1 MFLIMNRFSIQGALL
16 NQKLPKR
23 SPILDLGQLERSP
36 QMNIEITAR
45 HFDLTPELKEHID
58 KEVNGLTRY
67 FENIISSEVIL
78 DVEKYR
84 QSAEIKVR
92 VYREN
97 ITGKAD
103 TDDMYQSIEQ
113 AIGKVKKQLKKY
125 KGKLKD
131 KRPEQ
136 ITETKEEATRP
147 ETDVDA
153 VDI

>member
-1 MFLIMNRFSIQGALL
+1 
-16 NQKLPKR
+16 
-23 SPILDLGQLERSP
+23 
-36 QMNIEITAR
+36 MNIEITAR
-45 HFDLTPELKEHID
+45 HFDLTPELKAYIE

-84 QSAEIKVR
+84 QTAEIKVK
-92 VYREN
+92 VYRDN
-97 ITGKAD
+97 ITGKAN

-131 KRPEQ
+131 RRPEQ
-136 ITETKEEATRP
+136 IAEKKEETTRP
-147 ETDVDA
+147 DTDVDG

>member
-1 MFLIMNRFSIQGALL
+1 
-16 NQKLPKR
+16 
-23 SPILDLGQLERSP
+23 
-36 QMNIEITAR
+36 MNIEITAR
-45 HFDLTPELKEHID
+45 HFDLTPELREYIEKEI
-58 KEVNGLTRY
+58 NGLTRY
-67 FENIISSEVIL
+67 FENIIASEVIL

-84 QSAEIKVR
+84 QTVEIKAK
-92 VYREN
+92 VYREV

-113 AIGKVKKQLKKY
+113 AVGKVKKQLKKY

-136 ITETKEEATRP
+136 ITETIEQATRP

>member
-1 MFLIMNRFSIQGALL
+1 
-16 NQKLPKR
+16 
-23 SPILDLGQLERSP
+23 
-36 QMNIEITAR
+36 MNIEITAR
-45 HFDLTPELKEHID
+45 HFDLTPELKDHIER
-58 KEVNGLTRY
+58 EVTGLQKY

-84 QSAEIKVR
+84 QSAEIKAK
-92 VYREN
+92 VYKDV

-103 TDDMYQSIEQ
+103 SDDMYASIEK
-113 AIGKVKKQLKKY
+113 AIDKVKGQLKKY

-136 ITETKEEATRP
+136 INRTVANATRP
-147 ETDVDA
+147 ETDVDS